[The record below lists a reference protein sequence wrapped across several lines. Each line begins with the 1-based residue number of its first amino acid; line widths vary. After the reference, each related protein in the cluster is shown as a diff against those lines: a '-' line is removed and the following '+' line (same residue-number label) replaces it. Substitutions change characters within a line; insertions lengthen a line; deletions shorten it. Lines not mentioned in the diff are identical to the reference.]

1 MIAMRLS
8 SAPLAWLI
16 SASALIFGRQ
26 AIAQEPITAV
36 YKVQE
41 VSFQFRGSSQF
52 FSCSELQQ
60 RVARILIAVGAR
72 DDINVDVRNCN
83 NNYIPEDT
91 SMETS
96 PRRGD
101 MDSWDRRPSATFRKP
116 ASGREQS
123 AHVRIRLQMPVEVT
137 PKVLEE
143 IDKDK
148 SRRELLSRVTGN
160 PAAAF
165 NDPVAFTAQR
175 QEVTLSQR
183 TMRLQP
189 EDCELL
195 DQMSLQLFRKLGVK
209 VIHKSA
215 NCGSGQMSRIPPQL
229 TAEALLPTGA
239 LAPMPDPEKKPGA
252 GASEKAEAEP
262 ETTGESP
269 PP

>member
-1 MIAMRLS
+1 MHLS
-8 SAPLAWLI
+8 SAPLVWLI
-16 SASALIFGRQ
+16 TASALMVSRQ
-26 AIAQEPITAV
+26 GIAQETITAV
-36 YKVQE
+36 YKAQE
-41 VSFQFRGSSQF
+41 VSFQFRSSNQF
-52 FSCSELQQ
+52 FYCNELQQ

-83 NNYIPEDT
+83 NNIVPEDT
-91 SMETS
+91 SLETS
-96 PRRGD
+96 PRRGET
-101 MDSWDRRPSATFRKP
+101 DSWDRRPSATFRKP

-165 NDPVAFTAQR
+165 NDPVAFAAAR

-189 EDCELL
+189 EDCEVL
-195 DQMSLQLFRKLGVK
+195 DQISSQLFRKLGVR
-209 VIHKSA
+209 VVHKSV
-215 NCGSGQMSRIPPQL
+215 NCGSNQMSRIPPQL

-239 LAPMPDPEKKPGA
+239 LVPMPDPEKKASPGA
-252 GASEKAEAEP
+252 SDKSVP
-262 ETTGESP
+262 ETTQPPGETP
-269 PP
+269 PQ